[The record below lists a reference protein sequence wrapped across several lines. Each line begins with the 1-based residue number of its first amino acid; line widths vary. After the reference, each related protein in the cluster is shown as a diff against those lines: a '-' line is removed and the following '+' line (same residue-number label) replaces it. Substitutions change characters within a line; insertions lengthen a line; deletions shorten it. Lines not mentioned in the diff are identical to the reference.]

1 MNEFARVGFN
11 YGSFYYAYILRWQLL
26 SQDQINNRST
36 IRVQASIYVGAN
48 NISWSSGSASLYNTS
63 FGLSNAYY
71 RGETVVN
78 TQDITVYHDSNGNA
92 SIYVGGSIN
101 TTFVMSGSCGGTI
114 ILPQIDRNAPSI
126 SLSSKTILEE
136 SATFNYSTN
145 STLDSLQGR
154 LNNGSWQNISMSN
167 PITLSNLTDDTDYT
181 YQIRG
186 KKASNQMWGNSNT
199 ISFKTVAGT
208 FAMVSINGET
218 FKDAEV
224 YIVTENNVEKISKD
238 QYEIIEGDDS

>member
-11 YGSFYYAYILRWQLL
+11 YSSFYYAYILRWQLL

-36 IRVQASIYVGAN
+36 IRVQASIYVGTSY
-48 NISWSSGSASLYNTS
+48 ISWTRGSASLYNSS
-63 FGLSNAYY
+63 FDLSNTYY
-71 RGETVVN
+71 QGETIVN
-78 TQDITVYHDSNGNA
+78 TQDITVQHDSNGNA
-92 SIYVGGSIN
+92 SIYIGGSIN
-101 TTFVMSGSCGGTI
+101 TTFVMSGNCGGTI
-114 ILPQIDRNAPSI
+114 TLPQIHTNAPSI
-126 SLSSKTILEE
+126 SLSNKTVAEE

-154 LNNGSWQNISMSN
+154 LNGGSWQKIAMTN
-167 PITLSNLTDDTDYT
+167 PITLSNLTDDTNYT

-186 KKASNQMWGNSNT
+186 KKASNQIWGSSNT

-208 FAMVSINGET
+208 FAMVSVNGEP

-224 YIVTENNVEKISKD
+224 YIVTENSVEKVSKE
-238 QYEIIEGDDS
+238 QYKIIEGDDS

>member
-1 MNEFARVGFN
+1 MNEFARAGFN
-11 YGSFYYAYILRWQLL
+11 YGSFYYAYILKWQLL

-63 FGLSNAYY
+63 FGLANTYY

-78 TQDITVYHDSNGNA
+78 SQDITVYHDSNGDA

-101 TTFVMSGSCGGTI
+101 TSFVMSGNCGGTI
-114 ILPQIDRNAPSI
+114 YLPKIDRNAPSI
-126 SLSSKTILEE
+126 SLSIKSIAEE
-136 SATFNYSTN
+136 TATFNYSTN

-154 LNNGSWQNISMSN
+154 LNSGNWQNISMNN
-167 PITLSNLTDDTDYT
+167 PITLSNLSDDTNYT

-186 KKASNQMWGNSNT
+186 KKASNQIWGSSNT

-208 FAMVSINGET
+208 FAMVSVNGAT
-218 FKDAEV
+218 FKDAEI
-224 YIVTENNVEKISKD
+224 YIVTENSVEKISKD